1 MPIFL
6 GPRTSLFAV
15 GMPSPKQPLESS
27 RALGAGLTFA
37 VTVAL
42 FAWGGTWLDKTL
54 STSPWL
60 VLVCTL
66 LGVLGGSIH
75 VIAELAPGA
84 LGLSRKQPRKDEP
97 TSPS

>member
-1 MPIFL
+1 MPMVL

-42 FAWGGTWLDKTL
+42 FAWGGTWLDQTL

-84 LGLSRKQPRKDEP
+84 LGLSRKPPRKDDP
-97 TSPS
+97 KTPS